1 MAATIGTA
9 AGLRQSPRS
18 RIPHDKRQVTPASG
32 SVSLHVSGERDSM
45 SPSPVVAIDAD
56 AGM

>member
-1 MAATIGTA
+1 MATGA
-9 AGLRQSPRS
+9 RQSPGS

-32 SVSLHVSGERDSM
+32 SVSLHVSGERDGM
-45 SPSPVVAIDAD
+45 SASTIVAIDAD